1 MAYKLSPSSLSL
13 LKDCPRCFWIHF
25 RKGIKRPE
33 HVFPSLPAG
42 MDRIFKKH
50 FDSFRE
56 RGLLPPELK
65 QLKKLHPFEDKEL
78 LSVWRNNLK
87 GIQWTDKE
95 GNLFRGAVD
104 SILQTGKKLV
114 VVDCKTRGFDLKK
127 DTHENYR
134 DQTDIY
140 NWLLRKNGYETEDY
154 SLLLPLSLKKLSTL
168 SGKDSIPWIRFP
180 NARLNSPS
188 SLLR

>member
-1 MAYKLSPSSLSL
+1 
-13 LKDCPRCFWIHF
+13 
-25 RKGIKRPE
+25 
-33 HVFPSLPAG
+33 

-78 LSVWRNNLK
+78 LSVWRNNLN
-87 GIQWTDKE
+87 GIQWMDKK

-104 SILQTGKKLV
+104 SILRTGNKLV

-134 DQTDIY
+134 DQMDIY

-154 SLLLPLSLKKLSTL
+154 SLLLFYYPDKVNENGDVLFRHKLVRIETSIDNAESLFQRAIQTL
-168 SGKDSIPWIRFP
+168 QGEMPESSGHCNFCKWAKDSLF
-180 NARLNSPS
+180 LGK
-188 SLLR
+188 